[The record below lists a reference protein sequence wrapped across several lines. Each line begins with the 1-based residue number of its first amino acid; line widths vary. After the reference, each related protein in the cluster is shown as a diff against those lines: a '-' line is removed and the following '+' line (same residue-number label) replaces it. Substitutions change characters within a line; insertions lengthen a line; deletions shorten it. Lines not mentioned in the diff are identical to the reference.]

1 MAAWWWCYEVLC
13 DQDKSKKAAE
23 GAERRGLEPA
33 LEDGAAAHSVD
44 LGPTKSTVLRDTV
57 LEWKGER
64 VGALCAQRQP
74 ARKRLKRSEQK
85 DGFHGTPLVGER
97 RPADQVSLFEGGP
110 IPVLIIIIVGP

>member
-1 MAAWWWCYEVLC
+1 MRYAEATSNLVRELRNFSGLGQAGLGQLRTEEVQKSKGVSLAAWWWWYEVLC

-64 VGALCAQRQP
+64 VGRA
-74 ARKRLKRSEQK
+74 E
-85 DGFHGTPLVGER
+85 TPYRRER
-97 RPADQVSLFEGGP
+97 AS
-110 IPVLIIIIVGP
+110 

>member
-64 VGALCAQRQP
+64 VGRAETLYRR
-74 ARKRLKRSEQK
+74 ARAS
-85 DGFHGTPLVGER
+85 
-97 RPADQVSLFEGGP
+97 
-110 IPVLIIIIVGP
+110 